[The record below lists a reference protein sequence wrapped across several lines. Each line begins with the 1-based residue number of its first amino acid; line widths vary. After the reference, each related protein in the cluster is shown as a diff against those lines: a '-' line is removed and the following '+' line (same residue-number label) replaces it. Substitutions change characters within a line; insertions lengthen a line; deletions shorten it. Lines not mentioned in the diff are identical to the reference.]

1 MAGARAIAMVG
12 GSVVGLAIAFVY
24 AACGSNV
31 FACSTDDECADAG
44 EDGTCEATG
53 FCSFPD
59 GECPSGAR
67 YGSHA
72 GDSLAGECVPL
83 DAGTTG
89 GDDDG
94 PPGSSD
100 TIVFEESADDPDVTT
115 DPDPTTAPTSV
126 DESTTDIPVTCGDG
140 ELDPGEDCDD
150 ANLLD
155 GDGCNH
161 DCTPSGELI
170 WQVVEDGP
178 AALADG
184 AASIDIGPDDALYI
198 GAWFTDD
205 VAPELAA
212 RKMTID
218 GDIEWTTLM
227 EGPTQWN
234 SVLAWGIAVD
244 ERGRPAIA
252 GHASVEGGAEWVVV
266 QLDAEGQV
274 VWQAIEAG
282 EAYGLDIGESVW
294 VSGKTDTNEGR
305 ILGYS
310 EQGEVLYRFEGAPE
324 HPVGAFGWDVVVA
337 TGVVTVAGVVDVQ
350 PRNPFV
356 TRVSP
361 TMGVLSQLEMDASS
375 EQALAIALAD
385 DTWWLVG
392 HSDAQDAGWL
402 ASASID
408 LDAVTA
414 PVAVTTPGSGGNL
427 HGIAIGPS
435 GEIVVVGWELVGSV
449 LEAFVAKLTP
459 EGELVWSRTY
469 DAGTAVPDSARDVV
483 VASDGTIVVA
493 GHAGVL
499 GSGDFWVFALTP

>member
-12 GSVVGLAIAFVY
+12 GSVVGLAIALMH

-31 FACSTDDECADAG
+31 FACGTDDECADAG
-44 EDGTCEATG
+44 QDGTCEATG

-59 GECPSGAR
+59 DECPSGAR

-72 GDSLAGECVPL
+72 GDSLAGECVPP
-83 DAGTTG
+83 DVGTT

-100 TIVFEESADDPDVTT
+100 TIVFEESADDPDVST
-115 DPDPTTAPTSV
+115 DPDPTTSASSV
-126 DESTTDIPVTCGDG
+126 DGSTTDVPTTCGDG

-184 AASIDIGPDDALYI
+184 AASIDIGPDDALFV

-205 VAPELAA
+205 EGPKLAA
-212 RKMTID
+212 RKMTLD
-218 GDIEWTTLM
+218 GDIEWTTM
-227 EGPTQWN
+227 IDGAMPWA
-234 SVLAWGIAVD
+234 SVAAWGIAVD
-244 ERGRPAIA
+244 ENGNPAIA
-252 GHASVEGGAEWVVV
+252 GDATTMNGTEWIVA
-266 QLDAEGQV
+266 QLDGDGAV
-274 VWQAIEAG
+274 LWQSIEPG
-282 EAYGLDIGESVW
+282 EAYGIDIGESVW
-294 VSGKTDTNEGR
+294 ACGKTDTNEGR
-305 ILGYS
+305 LLGYS
-310 EQGEVLYRFEGAPE
+310 DSGTVTYRFEGSTELP
-324 HPVGAFGWDVVVA
+324 PDAFGWDI
-337 TGVVTVAGVVDVQ
+337 VVDSGI
-350 PRNPFV
+350 V
-356 TRVSP
+356 TMAGAIDVVPPSPILFGISP
-361 TMGVLSQLEMDASS
+361 TMGLVGSLEIEATYK
-375 EQALAIALAD
+375 QTLALALAD
-385 DTWWLVG
+385 DAWWLVG
-392 HSDAQDAGWL
+392 HSDAQDAGWV

-408 LDAVTA
+408 L
-414 PVAVTTPGSGGNL
+414 VAVTGPVFVTSPGSGGTL
-427 HGIAIGPS
+427 HGVAMGPS